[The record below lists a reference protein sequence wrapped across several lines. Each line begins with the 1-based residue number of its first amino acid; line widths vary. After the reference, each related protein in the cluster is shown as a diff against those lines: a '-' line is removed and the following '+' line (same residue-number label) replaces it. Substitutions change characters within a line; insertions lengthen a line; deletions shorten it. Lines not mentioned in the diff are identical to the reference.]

1 MAGQELTGN
10 YTYRSYLDLPEPVD
24 DFNRLRFAEL
34 DLRLSV
40 DSEGIIT
47 GALVLSDSPGAE
59 PLTMEINGQ
68 VSEGSS
74 PPHFN
79 YTGQGRAGTP
89 IADFHYEYDGIILR
103 HWQGGV
109 DQRLT
114 LAGTVLRAADHGSGP
129 TLARAG
135 QTASFLAVKRDAR
148 A

>member
-74 PPHFN
+74 PP
-79 YTGQGRAGTP
+79 TSTTP
-89 IADFHYEYDGIILR
+89 A
-103 HWQGGV
+103 
-109 DQRLT
+109 
-114 LAGTVLRAADHGSGP
+114 RAALAPPSPTSTTSTTGS
-129 TLARAG
+129 
-135 QTASFLAVKRDAR
+135 S
-148 A
+148 